1 MKRFTHFFLGAG
13 LAFLFVGFV
22 AFSRTAQ
29 TAEESDEKKNSR
41 VVFQL
46 STPDTAAHRA
56 LTRQLNN
63 LLEGLPKAQIE
74 VVVHNKGISMLLN
87 EKSNVVPEITALKA
101 RGVQFVACEQTLKQ
115 QKLAKTDVLP
125 QAGFVPRGLVEIITK
140 QEQGWAYIKGG
151 F

>member
-13 LAFLFVGFV
+13 LAFLFVGIL
-22 AFSRTAQ
+22 AFSRTPQ
-29 TAEESDEKKNSR
+29 TAEESDEKKSSR
-41 VVFQL
+41 VIFQL
-46 STPDTAAHRA
+46 STPDTAAYRA

-115 QKLAKTDVLP
+115 QKLAKTDILP